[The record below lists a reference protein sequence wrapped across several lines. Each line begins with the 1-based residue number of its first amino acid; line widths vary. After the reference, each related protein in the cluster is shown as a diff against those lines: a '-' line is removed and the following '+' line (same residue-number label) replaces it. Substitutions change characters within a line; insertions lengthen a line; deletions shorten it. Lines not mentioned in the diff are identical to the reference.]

1 MRLGG
6 AIPVVGLLAVTLASA
21 PAALGQARRPVPAP
35 KAVRPPK
42 PAPGVTILERLE
54 RMTPEERRRVLNR
67 LPPER
72 RKRVEEGLS
81 RFRQLPPSEQESLRN
96 RLERFGE
103 FPPEHQAAARRLWAR
118 FNQLAEDRKPLVGE
132 EFRVLRQL
140 EEGDRRSRINSDEF
154 RSRFTLAE
162 QQLLQDFSGL
172 PTPPSRP

>member
-1 MRLGG
+1 MRSGW
-6 AIPVVGLLAVTLASA
+6 AIPVVGLLAVTLTAA
-21 PAALGQARRPVPAP
+21 PVAMGQARRPVPAP

-42 PAPGVTILERLE
+42 IPPGAAILERLE

-72 RKRVEEGLS
+72 RKRVEEGLES
-81 RFRQLPPSEQESLRN
+81 FRQLPPSEQERLRN

-103 FPPEHQAAARRLWAR
+103 LPPERQAAARRLWAR

-140 EEGDRRSRINSDEF
+140 DDTDRRARINGDEF
-154 RSRFTLAE
+154 RSRFTLGE
-162 QQLLQDFSGL
+162 QQLLQDLSIL
-172 PTPPSRP
+172 LASPASP